1 MQQSK
6 YLLNLYKI
14 HPNLAVYDVQTN
26 IKGFKAQIF
35 PSPEKLFIIFL
46 KKKYLKGQCIFNSE

>member
-35 PSPEKLFIIFL
+35 PSPEKLFIIL
-46 KKKYLKGQCIFNSE
+46 KKIYIFKRSMYF